1 MIELAA
7 QTQGFGPVFVLMY
20 AVAGVAIVDVV
31 VVAMI
36 AAHFARSALTQV
48 AAE

>member
-7 QTQGFGPVFVLMY
+7 HTQGFGPVFVLMY
-20 AVAGVAIVDVV
+20 AVAGVVLVDVL

-36 AAHFARSALTQV
+36 AAHFAKNAFAQIRS
-48 AAE
+48 E